1 MNLVLSTNQFNKRH
15 LYFDEPIQNTII
27 ENSKF
32 IKITYSTE
40 LFSMAGVFFILP
52 IKYIKYDTHY
62 NKLKFTY
69 DITSNN
75 KLLNEIFDIEDAILN
90 KNICLKTPKRIIR
103 ETLSSGSIKIYSN
116 SDVKFNNYKS
126 FILKI
131 SGIWESDTEYGVT
144 YKMLYL

>member
-75 KLLNEIFDIEDAILN
+75 KLLNEIFNKIEKLVIWFNIVNQLFVIIISCFTFDI
-90 KNICLKTPKRIIR
+90 CR
-103 ETLSSGSIKIYSN
+103 
-116 SDVKFNNYKS
+116 
-126 FILKI
+126 
-131 SGIWESDTEYGVT
+131 
-144 YKMLYL
+144 